1 MNRVIF
7 IYDEV
12 ITNDG
17 KNFNRNKL
25 PTIGL
30 TGLPE
35 TLEKSGSHLVEI
47 QNDLPKPVPP
57 SPVPRDSPRTLQEV
71 YTQVYRRD
79 IDHLEKAVGQ
89 LLVAGNV
96 TNVRCQTL
104 LAHLRE
110 LETEFYRLH
119 LELQKTLIDKLRLAD
134 EEVAG
139 KK

>member
-1 MNRVIF
+1 MKSRDIKF
-7 IYDEV
+7 IQEPDGQ
-12 ITNDG
+12 ITVDCEQWTDG
-17 KNFNRNKL
+17 QELSEFLDRKGRN
-25 PTIGL
+25 
-30 TGLPE
+30 
-35 TLEKSGSHLVEI
+35 GSHLVEI